1 MTLTLLLQHRYL
13 TENLLNKH
21 HSMMHKSVV
30 ESKIK
35 CKICEKT
42 VSGRKMK
49 LHMQTHGE
57 KRYECKLCYTKFAL
71 RGYLRQHCNK
81 THKDDQELLSREIT
95 ENDLQFPC
103 IENNCEKKFV
113 TKKILD
119 WHKTHIHTKTNF
131 NCNFCAEEFPSALLL
146 RTHATKAHT
155 RRSFRNEAGFQ
166 CKLCYKS
173 FAKKSNLLAHIMC
186 TKATRILLR

>member
-1 MTLTLLLQHRYL
+1 MQPRYL

-21 HSMMHKSVV
+21 HSMMHKSAV
-30 ESKIK
+30 ESKVK

-42 VSGRKMK
+42 ISGRKMK
-49 LHMQTHGE
+49 MHMQTHGE

-103 IENNCEKKFV
+103 KENNCEKKFV

-119 WHKTHIHTKTNF
+119 WHKTHIHTKPTSTATSVLRSSPPH
-131 NCNFCAEEFPSALLL
+131 FC
-146 RTHATKAHT
+146 
-155 RRSFRNEAGFQ
+155 
-166 CKLCYKS
+166 
-173 FAKKSNLLAHIMC
+173 
-186 TKATRILLR
+186 